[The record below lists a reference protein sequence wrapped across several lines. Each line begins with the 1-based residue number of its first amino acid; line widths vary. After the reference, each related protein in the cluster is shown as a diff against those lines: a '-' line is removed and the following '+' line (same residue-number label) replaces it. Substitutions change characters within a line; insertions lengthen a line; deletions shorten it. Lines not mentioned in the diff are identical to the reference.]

1 MKPTPSR
8 PNEVE
13 AVVLRMGFAFI
24 REGKGAHRIYAHRDG
39 RKTSISFHP
48 GDVSS
53 GTLRKI
59 IVHIGLTVEQFNEI
73 V

>member
-8 PNEVE
+8 PSEVE
-13 AVVLRMGFAFI
+13 SIVFRMGFSFI
-24 REGKGAHRIYAHRDG
+24 REGKGCHRIYGHPDG

-48 GDVSS
+48 GDVPT
-53 GTLRKI
+53 GTLRSI
-59 IVHIGLTVEQFNEI
+59 IAQAGLTVEQFNEM